1 MNKFAK
7 LSARWITNY
16 GMTFGL
22 SDVTPDPKLI
32 EANQGRIKAA
42 YEECEVEINKLKN
55 GTLELMP
62 GCTGEQTLE
71 NKMNGILSKVRE
83 EAGAICM
90 KQLPAYNPPLIM
102 ATCGSKGSK
111 INLSQMIACVGQ

>member
-7 LSARWITNY
+7 LSARWLSNY
-16 GMTFGL
+16 GVTFGL
-22 SDVTPDPKLI
+22 SDVTPDPNLI
-32 EANQGRIKAA
+32 KANLSKIEAA
-42 YEECEVEINKLKN
+42 YEQCNQEIEKLRN

-62 GCTGEQTLE
+62 GCSGEQTLE

-83 EAGAICM
+83 QAGAICM
-90 KQLPAYNPPLIM
+90 KELPSYNPPLIM

-111 INLSQMIACVGQ
+111 INLS